1 MFRKMRRFKQELT
14 KKECVELLKE
24 SKRGVLSVIVEDGYP
39 RGIPVDH
46 WYDEEDGCIYFHG
59 AKEGQKIDALK
70 DNNKVSYCV
79 MVEDGKE
86 ENSWILHFR
95 SVNVYGRMELVE
107 DEDTKIRACSGITR
121 KFTDDEEYL
130 QYELDKSLPR
140 VQVLKLV
147 PEHISGK
154 KIKES

>member
-14 KKECVELLKE
+14 KEECMELLKE

-39 RGIPVDH
+39 RGIPMDH

-70 DNNKVSYCV
+70 ENNKASYCV
-79 MVEDGKE
+79 MCESGKE
-86 ENSWILHFR
+86 ENSWILHFQ
-95 SVNVYGRMELVE
+95 SVNVYGRVEFVE
-107 DEDTKIRACSGITR
+107 DEETKIKACSGICK
-121 KFTDDEEYL
+121 KFTYDESYL
-130 QYELDKSLPR
+130 QDELSKGLAR

-147 PEHISGK
+147 PEYITGK

>member
-14 KKECVELLKE
+14 KEECMELLKE

-39 RGIPVDH
+39 RGIPMDH

-70 DNNKVSYCV
+70 ENNKASYCV
-79 MVEDGKE
+79 MCESGKE
-86 ENSWILHFR
+86 ENSWILHFQ
-95 SVNVYGRMELVE
+95 SVNVYGRVEFVE
-107 DEDTKIRACSGITR
+107 DEETKIKACSGICK
-121 KFTDDEEYL
+121 KFTDDESYL
-130 QYELDKSLPR
+130 QDELSKGLAR

-147 PEHISGK
+147 PEYITGK

>member
-1 MFRKMRRFKQELT
+1 MFTKMRRFKQELT
-14 KKECVELLKE
+14 EEECIELLKE

-39 RGIPVDH
+39 RGIPMDH

-70 DNNKVSYCV
+70 ENNKASYCV
-79 MVEDGKE
+79 MCESGKE
-86 ENSWILHFR
+86 ENSWILHFQ
-95 SVNVYGRMELVE
+95 SVNVYGKVDFVE
-107 DEDTKIRACSGITR
+107 DEETKIKACSGICR

-130 QYELDKSLPR
+130 HDELKKALSL

-147 PEHISGK
+147 PEHITGK